1 LAKKNVLVKR
11 MNTVETLGAA
21 NVVCSDKTGTLTMNQ
36 MTVMNMWFD
45 QSFLPAKS
53 TMELGNQFIHSKTYL
68 TLFRVASLCNR
79 AYFDK
84 PADPEHEEGLE
95 ERRRSLEREGFTD
108 VRPSMERARG
118 PRPSIELTD
127 DNKFEVRL
135 QRGGNNRG
143 PTFRPSMDGRA
154 EGRPSLEAGRTEGRP
169 SMEGRYEAG
178 RPSLD
183 ARGKQSLELINFV
196 NEARIETAGKVIVGD
211 ASETALFRYT
221 STFTDVD
228 AIRTRFPKLFE
239 IPFNSTNKWQLSIH
253 DTRNAKKK
261 HLLVI
266 KGAPERIL
274 LKCKKALINGRKIVI
289 DDAFREQ
296 YDRAY
301 KTFGGAGERVLGF
314 AQKKFLPEPH
324 VKYDELHPNFPTED
338 YTFVGLISLEDPPRD
353 GVPEAINTCHE
364 AGIKVIMVTGD
375 HPFTAEAIARKVGII
390 GAERTR
396 DEVAKLRNCSPK
408 DVQND
413 EFGAVVVPGSEID
426 DLTEEDWDNILSK
439 PEIVFARTSPQ
450 QKLEIV
456 KNNQRRGNVVAV
468 TGDGVNDSPALKQAD
483 LGIAMGISGSD
494 VAREAA
500 EVVLLDDNF
509 PSIIVGIREGRV
521 IYDNLKKTIAYSLTH
536 LTPEIVPV
544 LCTLA
549 FGIPIALNSIL
560 ILLIDCGTE
569 MAPAISFAYETPEGD
584 IMKRKPRD
592 VKREHLVNLPL
603 LLYSYLQAGVVTTGL
618 CFLTYFLIFMKYGIP
633 ASALPF
639 SSDKHWINSGAEDF
653 VVGDV
658 TFTPAQQAAILAEVQ
673 SGYWIT
679 LVMCQFWHVWMCKTR
694 IISLF
699 KHNMRNWTMTMGVI
713 IEACL
718 VVIIVYVPFLHFP
731 FGTANVDGYYWLVN
745 LGMVVLIWTWAEA
758 RKAVT
763 RKYPQSKFNKAFAW

>member
-221 STFTDVD
+221 STFADVD

-274 LKCKKALINGRKIVI
+274 LKCKRPSSTVARLSSMMLSENNTTVPTRPSVVLVNVCSALLKRSSCLN
-289 DDAFREQ
+289 
-296 YDRAY
+296 
-301 KTFGGAGERVLGF
+301 
-314 AQKKFLPEPH
+314 
-324 VKYDELHPNFPTED
+324 
-338 YTFVGLISLEDPPRD
+338 
-353 GVPEAINTCHE
+353 
-364 AGIKVIMVTGD
+364 
-375 HPFTAEAIARKVGII
+375 
-390 GAERTR
+390 
-396 DEVAKLRNCSPK
+396 
-408 DVQND
+408 
-413 EFGAVVVPGSEID
+413 
-426 DLTEEDWDNILSK
+426 LTSSTTNSTL
-439 PEIVFARTSPQ
+439 TSP
-450 QKLEIV
+450 
-456 KNNQRRGNVVAV
+456 
-468 TGDGVNDSPALKQAD
+468 LK
-483 LGIAMGISGSD
+483 
-494 VAREAA
+494 
-500 EVVLLDDNF
+500 
-509 PSIIVGIREGRV
+509 
-521 IYDNLKKTIAYSLTH
+521 T
-536 LTPEIVPV
+536 
-544 LCTLA
+544 TL
-549 FGIPIALNSIL
+549 
-560 ILLIDCGTE
+560 
-569 MAPAISFAYETPEGD
+569 
-584 IMKRKPRD
+584 
-592 VKREHLVNLPL
+592 
-603 LLYSYLQAGVVTTGL
+603 
-618 CFLTYFLIFMKYGIP
+618 
-633 ASALPF
+633 
-639 SSDKHWINSGAEDF
+639 SS
-653 VVGDV
+653 V
-658 TFTPAQQAAILAEVQ
+658 
-673 SGYWIT
+673 
-679 LVMCQFWHVWMCKTR
+679 
-694 IISLF
+694 
-699 KHNMRNWTMTMGVI
+699 
-713 IEACL
+713 
-718 VVIIVYVPFLHFP
+718 
-731 FGTANVDGYYWLVN
+731 
-745 LGMVVLIWTWAEA
+745 
-758 RKAVT
+758 
-763 RKYPQSKFNKAFAW
+763 